1 MASINIYNHMNK
13 FEQEKS
19 TLLELPILKHFDE
32 SKGEIA
38 LNTQT
43 LKKGEKSLFWV
54 IALGLLGIGG
64 YLTWTYII
72 PPLFTMLG
80 QVIAL
85 SATAIFLIFLV
96 IMFPVIMKALR
107 FAAKNMHKALIQS
120 NPFNEL
126 EEQKKKMVK
135 NREVFKNTKAKLKG
149 LKNEM
154 EMEASKSE
162 KEAKAYQ
169 EELLSL
175 QRQSEKLKSAMD
187 EMVRINGVSAKDTDE
202 YVALQSELAKKL
214 SNSQRISNQYEQS
227 KSFIQKYGV
236 RANVL
241 GKMDRKLTLAG
252 TAIDIKIADFD
263 ATITMLRKEYEFAKN
278 AKAATESAKNAMMF
292 TKDWELEY
300 ALEVVTSTIAQDIAR
315 TSENLLDIDTL
326 TSQYSVDNDELYS
339 RLDSLAD
346 KIKTGDNTIPD
357 STKYTNPNYKMT
369 KDDKQNAGGFGDIF

>member
-1 MASINIYNHMNK
+1 MDSRY
-13 FEQEKS
+13 EQERS

-38 LNTQT
+38 LNSNI
-43 LKKGEKSLFWV
+43 LKKGEKSIFWLL
-54 IALGLLGIGG
+54 ALGLLGAGG
-64 YLTWTYII
+64 YLIWTYII

-80 QVIAL
+80 QAIAL
-85 SATAIFLIFLV
+85 SATAVFLIFLV
-96 IMFPVIMKALR
+96 MMFPVIMKGLR
-107 FAAKNMHKALIQS
+107 FATKDLHKALIQS

-126 EEQKKKMVK
+126 EEQKDKMIK
-135 NREVFKNTKAKLKG
+135 NRDIFKNTKAKLKG

-154 EMEASKSE
+154 EIEASKSE
-162 KEAKAYQ
+162 KEAKQ
-169 EELLSL
+169 FQDDVLSL

-187 EMVRINGVSAKDTDE
+187 EMVKINGIGAKDTDE

-214 SNSQRISNQYEQS
+214 SDSQRVSNQYEQS

-263 ATITMLRKEYEFAKN
+263 TTITMLRKEYEFAKN
-278 AKAATESAKNAMMF
+278 AKAATESAKSAMMF
-292 TKDWELEY
+292 TKDWELDY

-315 TSENLLDIDTL
+315 TSENLIDIDAL
-326 TSQYSVDNDELYS
+326 TSKYSVDNDELYS

-346 KIKTGDNTIPD
+346 EIKTGENTIPD
-357 STKYTNPNYKMT
+357 STKYTSSNYKMS
-369 KDDKQNAGGFGDIF
+369 KEDKQNAGGFGDIF

>member
-1 MASINIYNHMNK
+1 MDSKY
-13 FEQEKS
+13 EQERS

-32 SKGEIA
+32 AKGEIA
-38 LNTQT
+38 LSGNT
-43 LKKGEKSLFWV
+43 LKKGEKTLFW
-54 IALGLLGIGG
+54 ALALALMGAGG
-64 YLTWTYII
+64 YLIWTYII

-96 IMFPVIMKALR
+96 MMFPVIMKGLR
-107 FAAKNMHKALIQS
+107 FATKNIHKALIQS

-126 EEQKKKMVK
+126 EEQKDKMIK
-135 NREVFKNTKAKLKG
+135 NRDVFKNTKAKLKG

-154 EMEASKSE
+154 EIEASKSE
-162 KEAKAYQ
+162 KEAKGFQ
-169 EELLSL
+169 EEVLSL

-187 EMVRINGVSAKDTDE
+187 EMVKVNGISAKDTDE
-202 YVALQSELAKKL
+202 YVALQSELARKL
-214 SNSQRISNQYEQS
+214 SDSQRISNQYEQS

-263 ATITMLRKEYEFAKN
+263 TTITMLRKEYEFAKN
-278 AKAATESAKNAMMF
+278 AKAATESAKSAMMF

-315 TSENLLDIDTL
+315 TSENLIDIDAL
-326 TSQYSVDNDELYS
+326 TSKYSVDNDELYS

-346 KIKTGDNTIPD
+346 EIKTGDNTIPD
-357 STKYTNPNYKMT
+357 STKYNSPNYKMS
-369 KDDKQNAGGFGDIF
+369 KEDKQNAGGFGDIF

>member
-1 MASINIYNHMNK
+1 MDK
-13 FEQEKS
+13 FAQEKT

-38 LNTQT
+38 LNSNV
-43 LKKGEKSLFWV
+43 LKKGEKSLFW
-54 IALGLLGIGG
+54 ILAAGLLGVGG

-80 QVIAL
+80 QAIAL
-85 SATAIFLIFLV
+85 SATGVFLIFLV
-96 IMFPVIMKALR
+96 MMFPVIMKGLR
-107 FAAKNMHKALIQS
+107 FMTKNLHKALIQS

-126 EEQKKKMVK
+126 EEQKEKMVK

-154 EMEASKSE
+154 EIEATKSE
-162 KEAKAYQ
+162 KEAKSFQ
-169 EELLSL
+169 EDVLSL

-187 EMVRINGVSAKDTDE
+187 EMVRINGAVAKDTDE
-202 YVALQSELAKKL
+202 YVALQSELARKL
-214 SNSQRISNQYEQS
+214 SDSQRISNQYEQS

-263 ATITMLRKEYEFAKN
+263 ATVVMLKKEFEFAKN
-278 AKAATESAKNAMMF
+278 AKEATESAKSAMMF

-300 ALEVVTSTIAQDIAR
+300 ALEVVTSTIALDIAR
-315 TSENLLDIDTL
+315 TSENLIDIDAL
-326 TSQYSVDNDELYS
+326 TSKYSVDNDELYS

-357 STKYTNPNYKMT
+357 STKYTSPNYKIT
-369 KDDKQNAGGFGDIF
+369 KDDKLNSGGFGDIF

>member
-1 MASINIYNHMNK
+1 MDNRY
-13 FEQEKS
+13 EQEKS

-38 LNTQT
+38 LSGNT
-43 LKKGEKSLFWV
+43 LKKGEKGLFW
-54 IALGLLGIGG
+54 ALALALMGVGG

-85 SATAIFLIFLV
+85 SATAVFLIFLV
-96 IMFPVIMKALR
+96 MMFPVIMKGLR
-107 FAAKNMHKALIQS
+107 FATKNIHKALIQS

-126 EEQKKKMVK
+126 EEQKDKMMK
-135 NREVFKNTKAKLKG
+135 NRDVFKNTKAKLKG

-154 EMEASKSE
+154 EIEASKSE
-162 KEAKAYQ
+162 KEAKEFQ
-169 EELLSL
+169 EDVLSL

-187 EMVRINGVSAKDTDE
+187 EMVKTNGIAAKDTDE

-214 SNSQRISNQYEQS
+214 SDSQRISNQYEQS

-263 ATITMLRKEYEFAKN
+263 TTITMLRKEYEFAKN
-278 AKAATESAKNAMMF
+278 AKAATESAKSAMMF

-300 ALEVVTSTIAQDIAR
+300 ALDVVTSTIAQDIAR
-315 TSENLLDIDTL
+315 TSENLIDIDAL
-326 TSQYSVDNDELYS
+326 TSKYSVDNDELYS

-346 KIKTGDNTIPD
+346 EIKTGDNTIPD
-357 STKYTNPNYKMT
+357 STKYTSPNYKMS
-369 KDDKQNAGGFGDIF
+369 KEDKQNAGGFGDIF

>member
-1 MASINIYNHMNK
+1 MSTKY
-13 FEQEKS
+13 EQEKTALS
-19 TLLELPILKHFDE
+19 ELPILKHFDE

-38 LNTQT
+38 ISKDT
-43 LKKGEKSLFWV
+43 LKKGEKTLFW
-54 IALGLLGIGG
+54 ALAAAVLGIGG

-80 QVIAL
+80 QAIAI
-85 SATAIFLIFLV
+85 SATGVFLV
-96 IMFPVIMKALR
+96 FLVMMYPVIMKGLR
-107 FAAKNMHKALIQS
+107 FMTKNIHKALINS

-126 EEQKKKMVK
+126 EEQKQKMIK
-135 NREVFKNTKAKLKG
+135 NREVFKATKAKLKG

-154 EMEASKSE
+154 EIEGNKSE
-162 KEAKAYQ
+162 KEAKTFQ
-169 EELLSL
+169 EDILSL

-187 EMVRINGVSAKDTDE
+187 EMVKQNGVAAKDTDE
-202 YVALQSELAKKL
+202 YVTLQSELARKL
-214 SNSQRISNQYEQS
+214 SDSQRISNQYEQS
-227 KSFIQKYGV
+227 KNFTQKYGV

-263 ATITMLRKEYEFAKN
+263 TTIVMLRKEYEFAKN
-278 AKAATESAKNAMMF
+278 AKQATESAKSAMMF
-292 TKDWELEY
+292 TQSWELDY

-326 TSQYSVDNDELYS
+326 TSKYSVDNDELYS

-357 STKYTNPNYKMT
+357 STKYTSPNYKMT
-369 KDDKQNAGGFGDIF
+369 KDDKLNAGGFGDIF

>member
-1 MASINIYNHMNK
+1 MDK

-38 LNTQT
+38 LKSGTT
-43 LKKGEKSLFWV
+43 LKKGEKNLSWILG
-54 IALGLLGIGG
+54 LGLLGAGA

-80 QVIAL
+80 QAIAL
-85 SATAIFLIFLV
+85 SATGIFLLFLV
-96 IMFPVIMKALR
+96 FMFPVILKGLR
-107 FAAKNMHKALIQS
+107 FAAKSVHRALIQS
-120 NPFNEL
+120 NPFSEL
-126 EEQKKKMVK
+126 EEQKQKMIR

-154 EMEASKSE
+154 EIEAAKSE
-162 KEAKAYQ
+162 KEAKEFQ
-169 EELLSL
+169 ESVLSL
-175 QRQSEKLKSAMD
+175 QRQAEKLKTGMD
-187 EMVRINGVSAKDTDE
+187 ELVKANGVAAKDTDE

-214 SNSQRISNQYEQS
+214 SDSQRISTQYEQA
-227 KSFIQKYGV
+227 KSFINKYGV

-263 ATITMLRKEYEFAKN
+263 ATVTMLRKEFEFAKN
-278 AKAATESAKNAMMF
+278 AKAATESAKSAMMF
-292 TKDWELEY
+292 TKEWELEY

-315 TSENLLDIDTL
+315 TSENLIDIDTL

-346 KIKTGDNTIPD
+346 QIKTGENTIPD
-357 STKYTNPNYKMT
+357 STKYTSPNYKLS
-369 KDDKQNAGGFGDIF
+369 KDDKQNSGGFGDIF

>member
-1 MASINIYNHMNK
+1 MNK

-19 TLLELPILKHFDE
+19 TILELPILKHFDE

-38 LNTQT
+38 LKTNS
-43 LKKGEKSLFWV
+43 LKNGEKSLFWV

-64 YLTWTYII
+64 YLVWTYII

-96 IMFPVIMKALR
+96 IMFPVIMKFLR
-107 FAAKNMHKALIQS
+107 FSAKNLHKALIHS

-126 EEQKKKMVK
+126 EEQKQKMIK

-154 EMEASKSE
+154 EMEAGKSE
-162 KEAKAYQ
+162 KEAKDFQ
-169 EELLSL
+169 EQVLSL

-187 EMVRINGVSAKDTDE
+187 QMVAQHGIGAKDTDE

-214 SNSQRISNQYEQS
+214 SDSQRVSNQYEQS
-227 KSFIQKYGV
+227 KAFIQKYGV

-263 ATITMLRKEYEFAKN
+263 TTITMLKKEYEFARN
-278 AKAATESAKNAMMF
+278 ARAATESAKSAMMF

-300 ALEVVTSTIAQDIAR
+300 ALEVVTTTIAQDIAR
-315 TSENLLDIDTL
+315 TSENLIDIDAL
-326 TSQYSVDNDELYS
+326 TSQYSVDNDELYT

-346 KIKTGDNTIPD
+346 KIKTGENTIPD
-357 STKYTNPNYKMT
+357 STKYANSNYKLT
-369 KDDKQNAGGFGDIF
+369 KEEKLNAGGFGDIF

>member
-1 MASINIYNHMNK
+1 MNK

-19 TLLELPILKHFDE
+19 SILELPILKHFDE

-38 LNTQT
+38 LKTDA
-43 LKKGEKSLFWV
+43 LKKGEKSLFWA

-64 YLTWTYII
+64 YLVWTYII

-80 QVIAL
+80 QAIAL
-85 SATAIFLIFLV
+85 SATGIFLVFLV
-96 IMFPVIMKALR
+96 IMFPVIMKSLR
-107 FAAKNMHKALIQS
+107 FAAKNLHKALIHS

-126 EEQKKKMVK
+126 EEQKDKMIK

-154 EMEASKSE
+154 EIEAGKSE
-162 KEAKAYQ
+162 KEAKDFQ
-169 EELLSL
+169 EQVLSL

-187 EMVRINGVSAKDTDE
+187 EMVKQHGVGAKDTDE
-202 YVALQSELAKKL
+202 YVALQSELARKL
-214 SNSQRISNQYEQS
+214 SDSQRISNQYEQS
-227 KSFIQKYGV
+227 KAFIQKYGV

-263 ATITMLRKEYEFAKN
+263 TTITMLRKEYEFAKN
-278 AKAATESAKNAMMF
+278 AKAATESAKSAMMF

-315 TSENLLDIDTL
+315 TSENLIDIDAL
-326 TSQYSVDNDELYS
+326 TSQYSVDNDELYT

-357 STKYTNPNYKMT
+357 STKYTSPNYKMT
-369 KDDKQNAGGFGDIF
+369 KEDKQNAGGFGDIF

>member
-1 MASINIYNHMNK
+1 MDK
-13 FEQEKS
+13 FEKEKS

-38 LNTQT
+38 LKSGTT
-43 LKKGEKSLFWV
+43 LKSGEKSLSW
-54 IALGLLGIGG
+54 ILGLGLFGAAG

-80 QVIAL
+80 QAIAL
-85 SATAIFLIFLV
+85 SATGIFLLLLV
-96 IMFPVIMKALR
+96 FMFPVILKGLR
-107 FAAKNMHKALIQS
+107 FAAKSVHRALIQS
-120 NPFNEL
+120 NPFSEL
-126 EEQKKKMVK
+126 EEQKQKMIK

-154 EMEASKSE
+154 EIEAAKSE
-162 KEAKAYQ
+162 KEASEYKEAV
-169 EELLSL
+169 LSL
-175 QRQSEKLKSAMD
+175 QRQVEKLKIGMD
-187 EMVRINGVSAKDTDE
+187 EMVKTNGIAAKDTDE

-214 SNSQRISNQYEQS
+214 SDSQRISTQYEQA
-227 KSFIQKYGV
+227 KSFISKYGV

-263 ATITMLRKEYEFAKN
+263 ATVIMLRKEFEFAKN
-278 AKAATESAKNAMMF
+278 AKAATESAKSAMMF
-292 TKDWELEY
+292 TKEWELEY

-315 TSENLLDIDTL
+315 TSENLIDIDAL

-339 RLDSLAD
+339 RLDTLAD
-346 KIKTGDNTIPD
+346 QIKTGDNTIPD
-357 STKYTNPNYKMT
+357 SAKYSSPNYKLS
-369 KDDKQNAGGFGDIF
+369 KEDKQNSGGFGDIF

>member
-1 MASINIYNHMNK
+1 MSTK
-13 FEQEKS
+13 FEQEKTALS
-19 TLLELPILKHFDE
+19 ELPILKHFDE

-38 LNTQT
+38 INKDT
-43 LKKGEKSLFWV
+43 LKKGEKTLFW
-54 IALGLLGIGG
+54 ALAAAVLGVGG

-80 QVIAL
+80 QAIAI
-85 SATAIFLIFLV
+85 SATGVFLV
-96 IMFPVIMKALR
+96 FLVMMYPVIMKALR
-107 FAAKNMHKALIQS
+107 FATKNIHKALINS

-126 EEQKKKMVK
+126 EEQKQKMIK
-135 NREVFKNTKAKLKG
+135 NREVFKATKAKLKG

-154 EMEASKSE
+154 EIEGNKSE
-162 KEAKAYQ
+162 KEAKTFQ
-169 EELLSL
+169 EDILSL

-187 EMVRINGVSAKDTDE
+187 EMVKVGGIAAKDTDE
-202 YVALQSELAKKL
+202 YVTLQSELARKL
-214 SNSQRISNQYEQS
+214 SDSQRVSNQYEQS
-227 KSFIQKYGV
+227 KNFTQKYGV

-263 ATITMLRKEYEFAKN
+263 TTIVMLRKEYEFAKN
-278 AKAATESAKNAMMF
+278 AKQATESAKSAMMF
-292 TKDWELEY
+292 TQSWELDY

-326 TSQYSVDNDELYS
+326 TSKYSVDNDELYS

-346 KIKTGDNTIPD
+346 KIKTGDSTIPD
-357 STKYTNPNYKMT
+357 STKYTSPNYKMT
-369 KDDKQNAGGFGDIF
+369 KDDKLNAGGFGDIF

>member
-1 MASINIYNHMNK
+1 MDNRY
-13 FEQEKS
+13 EQEKS

-38 LNTQT
+38 LNGNT
-43 LKKGEKSLFWV
+43 LKKGEKGLFW
-54 IALGLLGIGG
+54 ALALALMGVGG
-64 YLTWTYII
+64 YLIWTYII

-85 SATAIFLIFLV
+85 SATAVFLIFLV
-96 IMFPVIMKALR
+96 MMFPVIMKGLR
-107 FAAKNMHKALIQS
+107 FATKNLHKALIQS

-126 EEQKKKMVK
+126 EEQKNKMMK
-135 NREVFKNTKAKLKG
+135 NRDVFKNTKAKLKG

-154 EMEASKSE
+154 EIEASKSE
-162 KEAKAYQ
+162 KEAKEFQ
-169 EELLSL
+169 EDVLSL

-187 EMVRINGVSAKDTDE
+187 EMVKINGIGAKDTDE

-214 SNSQRISNQYEQS
+214 SDSQRLSNQYEQS

-252 TAIDIKIADFD
+252 TAIDIKIADFET
-263 ATITMLRKEYEFAKN
+263 TITMLRKEYEFAKN
-278 AKAATESAKNAMMF
+278 AKAATESAKSAMMF

-315 TSENLLDIDTL
+315 TSENLIDIDAL
-326 TSQYSVDNDELYS
+326 TSKYSVDNDELYS

-346 KIKTGDNTIPD
+346 EIKTGENTIPD
-357 STKYTNPNYKMT
+357 STKYAGQNYKMT
-369 KDDKQNAGGFGDIF
+369 KEDNQNAGGFGDIF

>member
-1 MASINIYNHMNK
+1 MDARY
-13 FEQEKS
+13 EQEKTALS
-19 TLLELPILKHFDE
+19 ELPILKHFDE

-38 LNTQT
+38 ISKDT
-43 LKKGEKSLFWV
+43 LKKGEKTLFWV
-54 IALGLLGIGG
+54 LAAGLLGGLG

-80 QVIAL
+80 QAIAI
-85 SATAIFLIFLV
+85 SATGVFLV
-96 IMFPVIMKALR
+96 FLVMMYPVIMKGLR
-107 FAAKNMHKALIQS
+107 FATKNIHKALIQS

-126 EEQKKKMVK
+126 EEQKQKMIK
-135 NREVFKNTKAKLKG
+135 NREVFKATKAKLKG

-154 EMEASKSE
+154 EIEANKSE
-162 KEAKAYQ
+162 KEAKTFQ
-169 EELLSL
+169 EDILSL

-187 EMVRINGVSAKDTDE
+187 EMVKQNGIGAKDTDE
-202 YVALQSELAKKL
+202 YVTLQSELARKL
-214 SNSQRISNQYEQS
+214 SDSQRISNQYEQS
-227 KSFIQKYGV
+227 KNFTQKYGV

-263 ATITMLRKEYEFAKN
+263 TTIVMLRKEYEFAKN
-278 AKAATESAKNAMMF
+278 AKQATESAKSAMMF
-292 TKDWELEY
+292 TQSWELDY

-326 TSQYSVDNDELYS
+326 TSKYSVDNDELYS

-357 STKYTNPNYKMT
+357 ATKYTSPNYKMT
-369 KDDKQNAGGFGDIF
+369 KEDKQNAGGFGDIF

>member
-1 MASINIYNHMNK
+1 MATKY
-13 FEQEKS
+13 EQEKTALS
-19 TLLELPILKHFDE
+19 ELPILKHFDE

-38 LNTQT
+38 ISKDT
-43 LKKGEKSLFWV
+43 LKKGEKTLFWV
-54 IALGLLGIGG
+54 LAAGLLGIGG

-80 QVIAL
+80 QAIAI
-85 SATAIFLIFLV
+85 SATGVFLV
-96 IMFPVIMKALR
+96 FLVMMYPVIMKGLR
-107 FAAKNMHKALIQS
+107 FLTKNIHKSLIQS

-126 EEQKKKMVK
+126 EEQKQKMIK
-135 NREVFKNTKAKLKG
+135 NREVFKTTKAKLKG

-154 EMEASKSE
+154 EMEAGKSE
-162 KEAKAYQ
+162 KEAKDFQ
-169 EELLSL
+169 EQVLSL
-175 QRQSEKLKSAMD
+175 QRQSERLKTAMD
-187 EMVRINGVSAKDTDE
+187 EMVKQNGAGAKDTDE

-214 SNSQRISNQYEQS
+214 SDSQRISNQYEQS
-227 KSFIQKYGV
+227 KIFIQKYGV

-252 TAIDIKIADFD
+252 TAIDIKIADFE
-263 ATITMLRKEYEFAKN
+263 TTVTMLQKEYEFAKN
-278 AKAATESAKNAMMF
+278 AKAATESAKSAMMF

-315 TSENLLDIDTL
+315 TSENLIDIDAL
-326 TSQYSVDNDELYS
+326 TSQYSVDNDELYT

-357 STKYTNPNYKMT
+357 STKYTSPNYKMS

>member
-1 MASINIYNHMNK
+1 MTTK

-38 LNTQT
+38 LNKDT
-43 LKKGEKSLFWV
+43 LKKGEKSLFW
-54 IALGLLGIGG
+54 ILALGLLGVGG

-80 QVIAL
+80 QAIAL
-85 SATAIFLIFLV
+85 SATGVFLV
-96 IMFPVIMKALR
+96 FLVMMFPVIMKGLR
-107 FAAKNMHKALIQS
+107 FATKNIHKALIHS

-126 EEQKKKMVK
+126 EEQKQKMIK
-135 NREVFKNTKAKLKG
+135 NREVFKSTKAKLKG

-154 EMEASKSE
+154 EIEAGKSE
-162 KEAKAYQ
+162 KEAKDFQ
-169 EELLSL
+169 EQVLSL

-187 EMVRINGVSAKDTDE
+187 EMVKQHGVGAKDTDE

-214 SNSQRISNQYEQS
+214 SDSQRVSNQYEQS
-227 KSFIQKYGV
+227 KNFIQKYGV

-252 TAIDIKIADFD
+252 TAIDIKIADFE
-263 ATITMLRKEYEFAKN
+263 TTVTMLQKEYEFAKN
-278 AKAATESAKNAMMF
+278 AKAATESAKSAMMF

-315 TSENLLDIDTL
+315 TSENLIDIDAL
-326 TSQYSVDNDELYS
+326 TSQYSVDSDELYT

-357 STKYTNPNYKMT
+357 STKYASPNYKMT
-369 KDDKQNAGGFGDIF
+369 KEDKQNAGGFGDIF

>member
-1 MASINIYNHMNK
+1 MDNRY
-13 FEQEKS
+13 EQEKS

-38 LNTQT
+38 LSGNA
-43 LKKGEKSLFWV
+43 LKKGEKGLFW
-54 IALGLLGIGG
+54 ALTLALLGVGG
-64 YLTWTYII
+64 YLIWTYII

-96 IMFPVIMKALR
+96 MMFPVIMKGLR
-107 FAAKNMHKALIQS
+107 FATKNLHKALIQS

-126 EEQKKKMVK
+126 DEQKQKMMK
-135 NREVFKNTKAKLKG
+135 NRDVFKNTKAKLKG

-154 EMEASKSE
+154 EIEASKSE
-162 KEAKAYQ
+162 KEAKGFQ
-169 EELLSL
+169 EEVLSL

-187 EMVRINGVSAKDTDE
+187 EMVKQNGVGAKDTDE
-202 YVALQSELAKKL
+202 YVALQSELARKL
-214 SNSQRISNQYEQS
+214 SDSQRISNQYEQS

-263 ATITMLRKEYEFAKN
+263 TTITMLRKEYEFAKN
-278 AKAATESAKNAMMF
+278 AKAATESAKSAMMF

-300 ALEVVTSTIAQDIAR
+300 ALEVVTSTIAQDIAK
-315 TSENLLDIDTL
+315 TSENLIDIDAL
-326 TSQYSVDNDELYS
+326 TSKYSVDNDELYS

-346 KIKTGDNTIPD
+346 EIKTGENTIPD
-357 STKYTNPNYKMT
+357 STKYTSPNYKMS
-369 KDDKQNAGGFGDIF
+369 KEDKQNAGGFGDIF

>member
-1 MASINIYNHMNK
+1 MTTKY
-13 FEQEKS
+13 EQEKTALS
-19 TLLELPILKHFDE
+19 ELPILKHFDE

-38 LNTQT
+38 ISKET

-54 IALGLLGIGG
+54 LALGLLGGLG

-80 QVIAL
+80 QAIAI
-85 SATAIFLIFLV
+85 SATGVFLV
-96 IMFPVIMKALR
+96 FLVMMYPVIMKGLR
-107 FAAKNMHKALIQS
+107 FATKNIHKALIQS

-126 EEQKKKMVK
+126 EEQKQKMIK
-135 NREVFKNTKAKLKG
+135 NREVFKTTKAKLKG

-154 EMEASKSE
+154 EMEAGKSE
-162 KEAKAYQ
+162 KEAKDFQ
-169 EELLSL
+169 EQVLSL
-175 QRQSEKLKSAMD
+175 QRQSEKLKTAMD
-187 EMVRINGVSAKDTDE
+187 EMVKQNGAGAKDTDE

-214 SNSQRISNQYEQS
+214 SDSQRVSTQYEQS
-227 KSFIQKYGV
+227 KTFIQKYGV

-263 ATITMLRKEYEFAKN
+263 VTVTMLRKEYEFAKN
-278 AKAATESAKNAMMF
+278 AKAATESAKSAMMF

-300 ALEVVTSTIAQDIAR
+300 ALDVVTSTIAQDIAR
-315 TSENLLDIDTL
+315 TSENLIDIDAL
-326 TSQYSVDNDELYS
+326 TSQYSVDNDELYT

-357 STKYTNPNYKMT
+357 STKYTSPNYKMS
-369 KDDKQNAGGFGDIF
+369 KDDKQNAGGFSDIF

>member
-1 MASINIYNHMNK
+1 
-13 FEQEKS
+13 
-19 TLLELPILKHFDE
+19 
-32 SKGEIA
+32 
-38 LNTQT
+38 
-43 LKKGEKSLFWV
+43 
-54 IALGLLGIGG
+54 
-64 YLTWTYII
+64 
-72 PPLFTMLG
+72 MLG

-96 IMFPVIMKALR
+96 IMFPVIMKFLR
-107 FAAKNMHKALIQS
+107 FSAKNLHKALIHS

-126 EEQKKKMVK
+126 EEQKQKMIK

-154 EMEASKSE
+154 EMEAGKSE
-162 KEAKAYQ
+162 KEAKDFQ
-169 EELLSL
+169 EQVLSL

-187 EMVRINGVSAKDTDE
+187 QMVAQHGIGAKDTDE

-214 SNSQRISNQYEQS
+214 SDSQRVSNQYEQS
-227 KSFIQKYGV
+227 KAFIQKYGV

-263 ATITMLRKEYEFAKN
+263 TTITMLKKEYEFARN
-278 AKAATESAKNAMMF
+278 ARAATESAKSAMMF

-300 ALEVVTSTIAQDIAR
+300 ALEVVTTTIAQDIAR
-315 TSENLLDIDTL
+315 TSENLIDIDAL
-326 TSQYSVDNDELYS
+326 TSQYSVDNDELYT

-346 KIKTGDNTIPD
+346 KIKTGENTIPD
-357 STKYTNPNYKMT
+357 STKYANSNYKLT
-369 KDDKQNAGGFGDIF
+369 KEEKLNAGGFGDIF

>member
-1 MASINIYNHMNK
+1 MDK
-13 FEQEKS
+13 FTQEKS

-38 LNTQT
+38 LNSNT
-43 LKKGEKSLFWV
+43 LKKGEKSIFWLL
-54 IALGLLGIGG
+54 ALGLLGAGG

-80 QVIAL
+80 QAIAL
-85 SATAIFLIFLV
+85 SATGVFLV
-96 IMFPVIMKALR
+96 FLVMMFPVIMKSLR
-107 FAAKNMHKALIQS
+107 FMTKNIHKALIQS

-126 EEQKKKMVK
+126 EEQKQKMVK
-135 NREVFKNTKAKLKG
+135 NQEVFKNTKAKLKG

-154 EMEASKSE
+154 EIEATKSE
-162 KEAKAYQ
+162 KEAKEFQ
-169 EELLSL
+169 EEVLSL

-187 EMVRINGVSAKDTDE
+187 EMVRINGATAKDTDE
-202 YVALQSELAKKL
+202 YVALQSELARKL
-214 SNSQRISNQYEQS
+214 SDSQRISNQYDQS

-263 ATITMLRKEYEFAKN
+263 ATVVMLKKEFEFAKN
-278 AKAATESAKNAMMF
+278 AKEATESAKSAMMF

-300 ALEVVTSTIAQDIAR
+300 ALEVVTSTIALDIAR
-315 TSENLLDIDTL
+315 TSENLIDIDAL
-326 TSQYSVDNDELYS
+326 TSKYSVDNDELYS

-346 KIKTGDNTIPD
+346 EIKTGDNTIPD
-357 STKYTNPNYKMT
+357 STKYTSPNYKMT
-369 KDDKQNAGGFGDIF
+369 KDDKLNSGGFGDIF

>member
-1 MASINIYNHMNK
+1 MDNRY
-13 FEQEKS
+13 EQEKS

-38 LNTQT
+38 LNANT
-43 LKKGEKSLFWV
+43 LKKGEKGLFW
-54 IALGLLGIGG
+54 ALSLALMGVGG
-64 YLTWTYII
+64 YLIWKYII

-85 SATAIFLIFLV
+85 SATAVFLIFLV
-96 IMFPVIMKALR
+96 MMFPVIMKGLR
-107 FAAKNMHKALIQS
+107 FATKNLHKALIQS

-126 EEQKKKMVK
+126 EEQKNKMMK
-135 NREVFKNTKAKLKG
+135 NRDVFKNTKAKLKG

-154 EMEASKSE
+154 EIEASKSE
-162 KEAKAYQ
+162 KEAKEFQ
-169 EELLSL
+169 EDVLSL

-187 EMVRINGVSAKDTDE
+187 EMVKVNGIGAKDTDE

-214 SNSQRISNQYEQS
+214 SDSQRISNQYEQS

-252 TAIDIKIADFD
+252 TAIDIKIADFET
-263 ATITMLRKEYEFAKN
+263 TITMLRKEYEFAKN
-278 AKAATESAKNAMMF
+278 AKAATESAKSAMMF

-315 TSENLLDIDTL
+315 TSENLIDIDAL
-326 TSQYSVDNDELYS
+326 TSKYSVDNDELYT

-346 KIKTGDNTIPD
+346 EIKTGENTIPD
-357 STKYTNPNYKMT
+357 STKYTSPNYKIS
-369 KDDKQNAGGFGDIF
+369 KEDKQNAGGFGDIF

>member
-1 MASINIYNHMNK
+1 MSTK
-13 FEQEKS
+13 FEQEKTALS
-19 TLLELPILKHFDE
+19 ELPILKHFDE

-38 LNTQT
+38 LNKDT
-43 LKKGEKSLFWV
+43 LKKGEKTLFW
-54 IALGLLGIGG
+54 ALAAAVLGVGG

-80 QVIAL
+80 QAIAI
-85 SATAIFLIFLV
+85 SATGVFLV
-96 IMFPVIMKALR
+96 FLVMMYPVIMKGLR
-107 FAAKNMHKALIQS
+107 FMTKNIHKALINS

-126 EEQKKKMVK
+126 EEQKQKMIK
-135 NREVFKNTKAKLKG
+135 NREVFKATKAKLKG

-154 EMEASKSE
+154 EIEANKSE
-162 KEAKAYQ
+162 KEAKVFQ
-169 EELLSL
+169 EDILSL

-187 EMVRINGVSAKDTDE
+187 EMVKTQGIAAKDTDE
-202 YVALQSELAKKL
+202 YVTLQSELARKL
-214 SNSQRISNQYEQS
+214 SDSQRISNQYEQS
-227 KSFIQKYGV
+227 KNFTQKYGV

-263 ATITMLRKEYEFAKN
+263 TTIVMLRKEYEFAKN
-278 AKAATESAKNAMMF
+278 AKQATESAKSAMMF
-292 TKDWELEY
+292 TQSWELDY

-326 TSQYSVDNDELYS
+326 TSKYSVDNDELYS

-346 KIKTGDNTIPD
+346 QIKTGDNTIPD

-369 KDDKQNAGGFGDIF
+369 KDDKMAGGGFGDIF